1 MKKRAAVIGALL
13 IGALMTTGCA
23 TIMHGD
29 RQSVSI
35 VSGKENTKIKV
46 VDEAGNVVSEGT
58 NSLTVALKRGKEMFK
73 GNNYKIVAESGSEK
87 QEIQL
92 NSGVNG
98 AYVVGNFFFGGLIG
112 WVIIDP
118 VTGAMWTIK
127 TPDGKPAKEVKI
139 FSKDVVPKEVMEKA
153 EKVEQK

>member
-1 MKKRAAVIGALL
+1 
-13 IGALMTTGCA
+13 MTTGCA

-73 GNNYKIVAESGSEK
+73 GNNYKIVAESGSDK
-87 QEIQL
+87 QEIL
-92 NSGVNG
+92 LESGVNG
-98 AYVVGNFFFGGLIG
+98 AYVVGNFFLGGFIG
-112 WVIIDP
+112 WVIVDP
-118 VTGAMWTIK
+118 ASGAMWTIK
-127 TPDGKPAKEVKI
+127 TPDGQPAKEIKI
-139 FSKDVVPKEVMEKA
+139 MTVDKVPESVMEKA
-153 EKVEQK
+153 EKVEEKK